1 MVHNSIINLFLTSV
15 LLLAGSAVFAQTTQ
29 NATQFMVGVYPKA
42 QVGKICVAVEKK
54 PNTVVTVELLAPTGD
69 DLYLAHP
76 PKKLAKFHQVFD
88 LNELPDGIYT
98 IRVSQG
104 ESVIVKTLQLQTPAP
119 EVTLPARQLT
129 VGN

>member
-1 MVHNSIINLFLTSV
+1 MVHNPTISVFLSSI
-15 LLLAGSAVFAQTTQ
+15 LLLTGSTVFAQTTQ
-29 NATQFMVGVYPKA
+29 NATQLLVGVYPKA
-42 QVGKICVAVEKK
+42 QVGKICVAVEKQ
-54 PNTVVTVELLAPTGD
+54 PNAVVTVELLTPTGD

-88 LNELPDGIYT
+88 LTELPDGIYT

-104 ESVIVKTLQLQTPAP
+104 ESVIVKTLQLQTTAP
-119 EVTLPARQLT
+119 EVTLPARHLT